1 MAFEGHI
8 HLPSSSNAAPT
19 ANTAA
24 ATPPE
29 EAGGPRF
36 CSQSSQGLGT
46 ERRRGS
52 TLRSHGQEMS
62 DNEQEESRSNGHD
75 EPKVAMKQ
83 VGLEFLVG
91 S

>member
-8 HLPSSSNAAPT
+8 HLPSSSSNAAPSAT
-19 ANTAA
+19 

-29 EAGGPRF
+29 EAGGPR

-46 ERRRGS
+46 DQRRRS
-52 TLRSHGQEMS
+52 TLRSQSKEMS

-83 VGLEFLVG
+83 VGLEFLLG